1 MVIKVKKSI
10 CGILILLMISIFVP
24 SYATVRP
31 LLLETVRPLLL
42 ETAKPLPLE
51 GKVICIDPGHP
62 SEVSAGSGKQN
73 GTTEVLMNWEVA
85 LKLKKTLEEKYG
97 ATVVMTKSKISEKVT
112 NKRRAEIAN
121 EAKADVAI
129 RLHCDSET
137 SGKKRGIA
145 VFYPDKQGTV
155 KNGTKGPS
163 KVVIKESALIA
174 QAIGKEFEL
183 IKKELP
189 NNGVKTDADT
199 YIGSQQGALTGSIY
213 SQVPVALIEMV
224 FLSNAKDAEFIKKGI
239 NQQRLADI
247 FAKGISTYLN
257 KAIELKTAKQTNA
270 EMPKEIKLDQAIEN
284 IAKKHG
290 LKQYGIYAKSLKDGS
305 YIGVNEDL
313 TRKDKAHNNRLEASF
328 YGASIIKL
336 FEAYVVSD
344 MLSKGELKIEKPILD
359 SLTNKTFNWQTMLK
373 RMIIVSDNDAFNVIL
388 REVGIKTINERLVKL
403 GIIDTKIYAEL
414 LPTGSMDYQK
424 TQKRNQQIYGYDRRG
439 GNLTAKE
446 VGYVL
451 EQIYIRKAKEPYMNE
466 LHQMLLD
473 CTTGE
478 NRIKKGIAKSTTVA
492 HKTGSASQEGV
503 YSDAGIVYKKDA
515 PFILVILTEGTTQS
529 KGESFISEV
538 TNLIQNEIR

>member
-1 MVIKVKKSI
+1 MAIKAKKAICMIMIILMFSVLAPGYSAVK
-10 CGILILLMISIFVP
+10 
-24 SYATVRP
+24 T
-31 LLLETVRPLLL
+31 
-42 ETAKPLPLE
+42 LPLE

-97 ATVVMTKSKISEKVT
+97 ATVVMTKSKIDEKVT

-121 EAKADVAI
+121 EANADVEI

-163 KVVIKESALIA
+163 KGVIKESGLLA
-174 QAIGKEFEL
+174 QAIGKEFDL

-189 NNGVKTDADT
+189 SNGVKTDADT

-213 SQVPVALIEMV
+213 SKVPVALVEMV
-224 FLSNAKDAEFIKKGI
+224 FLSNAKDAQFIKKSI
-239 NQQRLADI
+239 NQQKLADV

-257 KAIELKTAKQTNA
+257 KVLESQPPKQTNV

-290 LKQYGIYAKSLKDGS
+290 LTQYAVYGKSLLNDS

-313 TRKDKAHNNRLEASF
+313 TRKDKVHNNRLEASF

-344 MLSKGELKIEKPILD
+344 MFSTGELKKEKPVLD
-359 SLTNKTFNWQTMLK
+359 ALTKKTFNWQATLQQ
-373 RMIIVSDNDAFNVIL
+373 MIIVSDNDAFNIIL
-388 REVGIKTINERLVKL
+388 RSIGVKKINERLEKL
-403 GIIDTKIYAEL
+403 GVVDTKIYAEL

-424 TQKRNQQIYGYDRRG
+424 TQKRNQQVYGYDRRG

-466 LHQMLLD
+466 LHQMLLE
-473 CTTGE
+473 CKTGD
-478 NRIKKGIAKSTTVA
+478 NRIKKGIAKSTELA
-492 HKTGSASQEGV
+492 HKTGSSSQEGV

-515 PFILVILTEGTTQS
+515 PFVLVILTEGTTQA

-538 TNLIQNEIR
+538 TNLIYQKELK

>member
-1 MVIKVKKSI
+1 MAIKVKKTI
-10 CGILILLMISIFVP
+10 FGILILSMISIFLP
-24 SYATVRP
+24 SYATVKP
-31 LLLETVRPLLL
+31 LLLVTASPLPLV
-42 ETAKPLPLE
+42 TASPLPLE

-97 ATVVMTKSKISEKVT
+97 ATVVMTKSKISENVT

-145 VFYPDKQGTV
+145 VFYPAKQGTV

-163 KVVIKESALIA
+163 KMVIEESALIA

-213 SQVPVALIEMV
+213 SQVPVALVEMV

-257 KAIELKTAKQTNA
+257 KAVELKTAKQINA
-270 EMPKEIKLDQAIEN
+270 EIPKEIKLDQAIEN
-284 IAKKHG
+284 
-290 LKQYGIYAKSLKDGS
+290 
-305 YIGVNEDL
+305 L

-359 SLTNKTFNWQTMLK
+359 SLTNKTFNWQSTLK

-414 LPTGSMDYQK
+414 LPTGS
-424 TQKRNQQIYGYDRRG
+424 
-439 GNLTAKE
+439 
-446 VGYVL
+446 
-451 EQIYIRKAKEPYMNE
+451 
-466 LHQMLLD
+466 
-473 CTTGE
+473 
-478 NRIKKGIAKSTTVA
+478 S
-492 HKTGSASQEGV
+492 SQEGV

-529 KGESFISEV
+529 IGESFISEV
-538 TNLIQNEIR
+538 TDLIQKEIR